1 MWSVKRWGEIEPRGS
16 NLTTSP
22 TGDRGEEEQVK
33 VANVGRDHDGKV
45 RGEVGTEPGSSTK
58 IKVILDTG
66 EELNTEIRI
75 NK

>member
-45 RGEVGTEPGSSTK
+45 RGEVSTEPGSST
-58 IKVILDTG
+58 
-66 EELNTEIRI
+66 
-75 NK
+75 NKGHSRYWRRAEYRNKNE